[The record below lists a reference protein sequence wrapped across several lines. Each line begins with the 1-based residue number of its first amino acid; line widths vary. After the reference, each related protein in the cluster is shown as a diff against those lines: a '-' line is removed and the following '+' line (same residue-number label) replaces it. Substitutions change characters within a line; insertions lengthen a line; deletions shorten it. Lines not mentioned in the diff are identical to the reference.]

1 MLSCFCIKSVASPLT
16 SVEPVN
22 SNTQKPKPKPEDLNP
37 EKLYEEGKDPE
48 PTPNLTPNEIAK
60 IKVNLST
67 LMDMNE
73 KVYGETTAIIPEVWG
88 MLKGAQEK
96 NNAPDNGKDSYKTIL
111 VSALAIAGIVTEQPE
126 IEIAAV
132 IVGGVFE
139 YLSTGSNSK
148 DSTNV
153 NFDTDFGLLS
163 SRNTSAYNALN
174 IMIGK
179 MFDDPNQYRDKQW
192 IIYNPTRWYTLR
204 DLINIVVPNKDTE
217 LFQLAVQAQ
226 GRQYRNQIT
235 IPEMVKMQFWDVY
248 FVQDASYSGSNFGE
262 CYVPGPPGQPNPPG
276 GIERIRNNN
285 KSDIG
290 NGVRIFAND
299 EILHFHG
306 DYVHAQAYGTDDNDL
321 KTSYLKAVS
330 SFIRQFPAAYIYPY
344 SITDSTVKSWRFY
357 IMEGYDKIP
366 SPSPNFGVAN
376 GDFMKWLFIDDG
388 AGNIVNPDGVGYRY
402 DIICANNIMR
412 NEHMIPYTTDYDIK
426 ENLILNSCDLAFPGK
441 PNNEKYKNIL
451 KVNVS
456 DLINKAKKSQV
467 LPKIKKKY

>member
-16 SVEPVN
+16 SVEPIN
-22 SNTQKPKPKPEDLNP
+22 SNTRKPKKPEDLNP
-37 EKLYEEGKDPE
+37 EKLYEEDPE

-88 MLKGAQEK
+88 MLKGVQEK
-96 NNAPDNGKDSYKTIL
+96 NNAPDSGKDSYKTIL

-204 DLINIVVPNKDTE
+204 DLINIVIPNKDTE

-276 GIERIRNNN
+276 GIERNRNNN

-366 SPSPNFGVAN
+366 SPSQNFGVAN

-467 LPKIKKKY
+467 LPKIKKVY

>member
-1 MLSCFCIKSVASPLT
+1 MFSCCFKRKENPLSKKNKEVGA
-16 SVEPVN
+16 
-22 SNTQKPKPKPEDLNP
+22 
-37 EKLYEEGKDPE
+37 
-48 PTPNLTPNEIAK
+48 TPDLTPDEIAK
-60 IKVNLST
+60 IKINLST

-96 NNAPDNGKDSYKTIL
+96 NNAPDSGKDSYKTIL

-132 IVGGVFE
+132 IVGGIFE

-179 MFDDPNQYRDKQW
+179 MFDNPNQYRDQQW
-192 IIYNPTRWYTLR
+192 SIPNPTRWYTLR

-235 IPEMVKMQFWDVY
+235 VPEMIKMQFWDLY
-248 FVQDASYSGSNFGE
+248 FVQDAAYSGSNFGE

-276 GIERIRNNN
+276 GIERTSDNN
-285 KSDIG
+285 KSGIG

-321 KTSYLKAVS
+321 KTSYLNAVA
-330 SFIRQFPAAYIYPY
+330 SFIKQFPASFVYPY
-344 SITDSTVKSWRFY
+344 SITDSKVKSWRFY

-388 AGNIVNPDGVGYRY
+388 AGNVVNPDGVGYRY
-402 DIICANNIMR
+402 DIICKNNIMR
-412 NEHMIPYTTDYDIK
+412 NEHMVPYECDYNRS
-426 ENLILNSCDLAFPGK
+426 ENLILNACDLAYPGK
-441 PNNEKYKNIL
+441 SNNEKYKNIVKICTPTL
-451 KVNVS
+451 
-456 DLINKAKKSQV
+456 
-467 LPKIKKKY
+467 IKK